1 MDSHTVVT
9 RESWFSRLGDA
20 FKGIVVGLLFVIGG
34 IVLLWWDEGRAIT
47 TARGLTEG
55 AGLVISVAADR
66 VEPANEGKLAHVSG
80 LAQTAVQLK
89 DPDFPYMAVK
99 ALALRRT
106 VEMYQWQEDKQT
118 KESKKAGGS
127 VVKETTYSYKKVWSS
142 KLNNSANF
150 SQPGGHANPG
160 NIPYTALDLK
170 AKDARLGAFRL
181 PSSMLDL
188 PLNETLR
195 VPENAAMSGN
205 QRSAQGGIYIG
216 KNPDAPEVGDVRMLY
231 SYAPEQD
238 ISVVARQQGDSF
250 GPFSVSGG
258 QRSIQMLRPG
268 LYDAAGMFSAAQSD
282 NNVLTWLLRL
292 GGLVALFAGFF
303 LILRPLAV
311 VGDLLPLLGS
321 ILGAGAGLAAL
332 VLSLVCGL
340 CVIAL
345 AWLFFRP
352 VLGVILF
359 VCAAALMVGAKM
371 LLGKRRPQGAAA
383 VTPPAPSK

>member
-9 RESWFSRLGDA
+9 SESWFSRLGDA
-20 FKGIVVGLLFVIGG
+20 FKGIIVGLLLVIGG
-34 IVLLWWDEGRAIT
+34 MVLLWCNEGRAIT

-55 AGLVISVAADR
+55 AGLVVSAPADR
-66 VEPANEGKLAHVSG
+66 IEAANEGKLTHVSG
-80 LAQTAVQLK
+80 RVLTAGQLK

-118 KESKKAGGS
+118 KETKKVGGS
-127 VVKETTYSYKKVWSS
+127 VVKETTYSYKQVWSG

-150 SQPGGHANPG
+150 SQPAGHANPG
-160 NIPYTALDLK
+160 NMPYAALDLK

-181 PSSMLDL
+181 PSGMLEI

-195 VPENAAMSGN
+195 VPDNAAMGNN
-205 QRSAQGGIYIG
+205 QRAAQGGIYIG
-216 KNPDAPEVGDVRMLY
+216 KNPDAPEVGDVRILY

-238 ISVVARQQGDSF
+238 VTVVARQQGDSF

-282 NNVLTWLLRL
+282 NNVLTWLVRL

-303 LILRPLAV
+303 LILRPLSV
-311 VGDLLPLLGS
+311 MGDLLPLLGA
-321 ILGAGAGLAAL
+321 ILGAGAGLVAL
-332 VLSLVCGL
+332 LLSLVCGL

-345 AWLFFRP
+345 AWIFYRP
-352 VLGVILF
+352 VLGIGLL
-359 VCAAALMVGAKM
+359 VCAVGLLVGLP
-371 LLGKRRPQGAAA
+371 LLGKRRAGGPAASAPAAPQ
-383 VTPPAPSK
+383 